1 MDFVHLHLHTTY
13 SLLDGQCQIVPLVK
27 KARKL
32 GMPALAV
39 TDHGNLYALKC
50 FYDECRSKK
59 EKTYGDLAGVHVKPI
74 LGCET
79 YVTSTGDY
87 LSRDKNEYRHH
98 LCLHAMNK
106 TGYHNLVKLISEAHC
121 KGVYYGHARIDH
133 NLLEKYHEG
142 LHCSAA
148 CIAGEVAHAIDVGD
162 MAEAERV
169 AKWYKDLFGENYSL
183 EVMLHKAAK
192 TVTDMPPEGIA
203 QAQRDFVDLYDRQLK
218 VVKGMLELGRKLDI
232 RVIATND
239 VHFLEAQD
247 DDSHDVLLALSTGK
261 KMTDPKRMVYTGQ
274 EYLKTEE
281 EMRALFAENPE
292 LISNTLEVADRIEE
306 YELDSPP
313 IMPKFAIPPEFGTEE
328 GYAKKFDAEALKSEF
343 NVQKPNNFDRLGGYE
358 KVLRIK
364 FEADYLAHLV
374 WKGAEIRW
382 GVKKVEKSG
391 GGGDG
396 EKVEIPQD
404 VRDRVQFELDTIKLM
419 GFPGYFLIVRDYIRA
434 AREECDVWVG
444 PGRGSAAGSAVA
456 YALWITNVDPL
467 KYDLLFE
474 RFLNPD
480 RISMPD
486 IDVDFDDAGRERVL
500 DYVTRRY
507 GADHVAHI
515 VTFGQMAAK
524 SAIKDVGRVMDY
536 PLADTN
542 KLASYVPDTP
552 KINFKK
558 ARKESPDLEA
568 AFNSEDPV
576 VHKLM
581 ERAGR
586 LEGCIRQPGVHACGV
601 IISRDPIAETL
612 PVMPTPEKGGAGKK
626 PKGEAEDEGKKEDK
640 LLTTQYDGHF
650 VEPVGL
656 LKMDF
661 LGLKTLSVEKECVA
675 LLGKDNPRVPESL
688 RGPDGYLNPDNIP
701 DDDVETYE
709 LFGRGETTGLFQF
722 ESPGMKKH
730 LMALQP
736 EKLTDLVAMNALYRP
751 GPMAYIP
758 DFIDRKQGR
767 KPVVYDHPEME
778 PRLKDTYGI
787 TVYQEQVMLLSRD
800 LAGFTRGE
808 SDKLRK
814 AMGKKLMDIMAELKE
829 KFIKGCL
836 ANPKFRIDKWADEA
850 EARKLIDKIWTDWEA
865 FASYAFNKSH
875 SVCYAWVAYQT
886 GYLKAHYPAEFM
898 CAQISSEIGNFDKL
912 PGFVAEAQAI
922 DLELKLPDVNE
933 SGARFVP
940 TPDARGIR
948 YGLGGIKGVGS
959 AAAEAIVEERE
970 KNGPYTGF
978 IDFCMRLAGSNVVNK
993 RVLENLTRT
1002 GAFSTLEPNRA
1013 KLFNNIEYAL
1023 KKAQGRAKEKND
1035 VQANF
1040 FDLMADGGKETYSD
1054 DELVDTPP
1062 FSPAEDLKNERDMCG
1077 VYISG
1082 NPLSACR
1089 KLIAETSIACLRSRA
1104 PGAKE
1109 DTVETLPFTLD
1120 KIAKRVEVEGEVEG
1134 EVEVEGG
1141 GGIPAAA
1148 EDDESSAGSDD
1159 SASTDSDDDA
1169 PPVEEAKPKLS
1180 PIDELLSKCKDD
1192 DWQLKGLARNIVRA
1206 KGEVAWSDKAA
1217 FDKAVNAEKARLRK
1231 RFDKKEL
1238 DSFLLKRMD
1247 VRVVGTLASCSVKTP
1262 KPRPDGSVGEKWAI
1276 LGVDDGTGFGE
1287 AMCYARP
1294 WKQFNADGKIENA
1307 AEQLVVVC
1315 GEITHRTVYAK
1326 EDTHK
1331 ENPQLGD
1338 PSFSV
1343 KEVYPLADALPLV
1356 SKALRIRMH
1365 YEDPEIKAKVGT
1377 IRDAITRSPGSL
1389 PVLIELV
1396 YPTGRI
1402 LDVDLGAA
1410 YHVGVTLSFLSELE
1424 KVVPQSDVSF
1434 RPNELMTL
1442 APKEPKP
1449 WEM

>member
-1 MDFVHLHLHTTY
+1 MSDFVHLHLHTTY

-39 TDHGNLYALKC
+39 TDHGNLFALKA

-74 LGCET
+74 LGCEA
-79 YVTSTGDY
+79 YVTSLADHRVDAFDRDV
-87 LSRDKNEYRHH
+87 LKKESRYH
-98 LCLHAMNK
+98 LCLHAKNNV
-106 TGYHNLVKLISEAHC
+106 GYHNLVRLISEAHISG
-121 KGVYYGHARIDH
+121 KYMRPRISHALI
-133 NLLEKYHEG
+133 EKYHEG

-148 CIAGEVAHAIDVGD
+148 CIAGEVAHWIDVGD
-162 MAEAERV
+162 MAKAEAA
-169 AKWYKDLFGENYSL
+169 AKWHKDVFGDDFSL
-183 EVMLHKAAK
+183 EVMLHKAVKAGDDIP
-192 TVTDMPPEGIA
+192 VDA
-203 QAQRDFVDLYDRQLK
+203 RADFIDLYERQVK
-218 VVKGMLELGRKLDI
+218 VVKGMLELGKKLDI

-239 VHFLEAQD
+239 VHFLNAED

-261 KMTDPKRMVYTGQ
+261 KMSDQGRMIYTGQ
-274 EYLKTEE
+274 EYFKTEE

-292 LISNTLEVADRIEE
+292 LIDNTVAVGEMIEE

-328 GYAKKFDAEALKSEF
+328 GYAKEFDAEKLKAEF

-364 FEADYLAHLV
+364 FEADYLEHLV
-374 WKGAEIRW
+374 WEGSKIRWADKDGKIPDEIR
-382 GVKKVEKSG
+382 E
-391 GGGDG
+391 
-396 EKVEIPQD
+396 
-404 VRDRVQFELDTIKLM
+404 RVQFELDTIKLM

-434 AREECDVWVG
+434 AREECGVWVG

-456 YALWITNVDPL
+456 YALWITNVDPI

-542 KLASYVPDTP
+542 KLASYVPEVP

-558 ARKESPDLEA
+558 ARAASPELEE
-568 AFNSEDPV
+568 AFNSPDPV

-601 IISRDPIAETL
+601 IISRDPISETL
-612 PVMPTPEKGGAGKK
+612 PVMPTPEKGGKK
-626 PKGEAEDEGKKEDK
+626 KDEGAAQGDK

-661 LGLKTLSVEKECVA
+661 LGLKTLTVEKECVA
-675 LLGKDNPRVPESL
+675 ILGPNNPRVPDFL
-688 RGPDGYLNPDNIP
+688 RGKDGCLDPDNIP
-701 DDDVETYE
+701 ADDRETYE

-722 ESPGMKKH
+722 ESDGMKKH

-736 EKLTDLVAMNALYRP
+736 ERLTDLVAMNALYRP

-836 ANPKFRIDKWADEA
+836 ANPKFRIGEWQDEEKA
-850 EARKLIDKIWTDWEA
+850 KALIEKIWKDWEA

-922 DLELKLPDVNE
+922 NLALKLPDVNE
-933 SGARFVP
+933 SGSRFVP
-940 TPDARGIR
+940 TPDAKGIR
-948 YGLGGIKGVGS
+948 YGLGGIKGVGEM
-959 AAAEAIVEERE
+959 AAEAIVAERK

-978 IDFCMRLAGSNVVNK
+978 MDFCMRLAGSTAVNK

-1013 KLFNNIEYAL
+1013 KLFNNIEYAV
-1023 KKAQGRAKEKND
+1023 KKAQQKAKD
-1035 VQANF
+1035 DASAQGNF
-1040 FDLMADGGKETYSD
+1040 FDIMAGGAETYSD
-1054 DELVDTPP
+1054 DELKDCPP
-1062 FSPAEDLKNERDMCG
+1062 FSPVEDLKNERDMLG
-1077 VYISG
+1077 VYVSG
-1082 NPLSACR
+1082 HPLQSCHR
-1089 KLIAETSIACLRSRA
+1089 IIAETSECLIRTRA

-1109 DTVETLPFTLD
+1109 DTLEFQAFTLE
-1120 KIAKRVEVEGEVEG
+1120 KIAKKPVDEAADEAEPELSEDAAPSDAAPDGAEDADAADEA
-1134 EVEVEGG
+1134 
-1141 GGIPAAA
+1141 PAAK
-1148 EDDESSAGSDD
+1148 
-1159 SASTDSDDDA
+1159 
-1169 PPVEEAKPKLS
+1169 VLS
-1180 PIDELLSKCKDD
+1180 PIDEILSKAKDD

-1206 KGEVAWSDKAA
+1206 KNEVQWSDKKA
-1217 FDKAVNAEKARLRK
+1217 FDSAVNKEKAKLAK
-1231 RFDKKEL
+1231 RFQKGEL
-1238 DSFLLKRMD
+1238 DSFLLKRIE
-1247 VRVVGTLASCSVKTP
+1247 VRVVAILESCSVKVP
-1262 KPRPDGSVGEKWAI
+1262 KPRPDGSVGQKWAI
-1276 LGVDDGTGFGE
+1276 LALDDGTGQAD
-1287 AMCYARP
+1287 AMCYAKA
-1294 WKQFNADGKIENA
+1294 WEKYGAAIEGKAD
-1307 AEQLVVVC
+1307 QLVMVC
-1315 GEITHRTVYAK
+1315 GEITHRTNYDK
-1326 EDTHK
+1326 DDLHK
-1331 ENPQLGD
+1331 ENPQVGD
-1338 PSFSV
+1338 ISFSV
-1343 KEVYPLADALPLV
+1343 KEVYPLETSMPLV
-1356 SKALRIRMH
+1356 SKGVTLKLRQDDPALT
-1365 YEDPEIKAKVGT
+1365 AKILQV
-1377 IRDAITRSPGSL
+1377 RDAAQKNPGQFPIAL
-1389 PVLIELV
+1389 NLLYPDGTLV
-1396 YPTGRI
+1396 K
-1402 LDVDLGAA
+1402 VDLGPICRTS
-1410 YHVGVTLSFLSELE
+1410 VNIGFLSLLA
-1424 KVVPQSDVSF
+1424 KAVPQNDCEYKPADSVS
-1434 RPNELMTL
+1434 L
-1442 APKEPKP
+1442 APREAKP
-1449 WEM
+1449 WES

>member
-1 MDFVHLHLHTTY
+1 MLGMSDRPLLFGRYDIIILTMSDFVHLHLHTTY

-39 TDHGNLYALKC
+39 TDHGNLFALKS

-59 EKTYGDLAGVHVKPI
+59 DKTYGDLAGVHVKPI
-74 LGCET
+74 LGCEA
-79 YVTSTGDY
+79 YVTSTGDI

-98 LCLHAMNK
+98 LCLHAMNL
-106 TGYHNLVKLISEAHC
+106 TGYHNLVRIMSEAHIN
-121 KGVYYGHARIDH
+121 GFYMRPRIDH
-133 NLLEKYHEG
+133 KLLEKYHEG
-142 LHCSAA
+142 LHVSSA

-162 MAEAERV
+162 LAEAERV
-169 AKWYKDLFGENYSL
+169 ARWYKDVFGENYSL
-183 EVMLHKAAK
+183 EVMLHKAKK
-192 TVTDMPPEGIA
+192 TIPDMPSEG
-203 QAQRDFVDLYDRQLK
+203 QTLVQRDFVDLYDRQVK
-218 VVKGMLELGRKLDI
+218 VVKAMLELGRKLDI

-239 VHFLEAQD
+239 VHFLNAED
-247 DDSHDVLLALSTGK
+247 DDSHDVLLALSTGR
-261 KMTDPKRMVYTGQ
+261 KMTDAKRLVYTGQ
-274 EYLKTEE
+274 EYLKTAD
-281 EMRALFAENPE
+281 EMKALFAENPE

-313 IMPKFAIPPEFGTEE
+313 IMPKFAIPISFGTEE
-328 GYAKKFDAEALKSEF
+328 GYAKTFDEEKLKSEF
-343 NVQKPNNFDRLGGYE
+343 NVQKPNNYDRLGGYE

-374 WKGAEIRW
+374 WEGAKIRWADSEGKISDEIR
-382 GVKKVEKSG
+382 E
-391 GGGDG
+391 
-396 EKVEIPQD
+396 
-404 VRDRVQFELDTIKLM
+404 RVQFELDTIKLM

-434 AREECDVWVG
+434 AREECGVWVG

-456 YALWITNVDPL
+456 YALWITNVDPI

-500 DYVTRRY
+500 DYVTRKY

-536 PLADTN
+536 PLAATN
-542 KLASYVPDTP
+542 KLASYVPEVP

-558 ARKESPDLEA
+558 ARAASPDLDA
-568 AFNSEDPV
+568 AFNSNDPV
-576 VHKLM
+576 IHKLM

-612 PVMPTPEKGGAGKK
+612 PVMPTPEKGGAKK
-626 PKGEAEDEGKKEDK
+626 GAESAEQQEK

-661 LGLKTLSVEKECVA
+661 LGLKTLTVEKECVA
-675 LLGKDNPRVPESL
+675 LLGKNNPRVPEFL

-722 ESPGMKKH
+722 ESAGMKKY

-778 PRLKDTYGI
+778 SRLKDTYGI

-814 AMGKKLMDIMAELKE
+814 AMGKKLMDIMAELKA

-836 ANPKFRIDKWADEA
+836 ANPKFRIGEWQDEEKA
-850 EARKLIDKIWTDWEA
+850 IKLIEKIWKDWEA

-922 DLELKLPDVNE
+922 NLELKLPDVNE

-940 TPDARGIR
+940 TSDAKGIR

-959 AAAEAIVEERE
+959 AAAEAIVAERE
-970 KNGPYTGF
+970 ANGPYTGF
-978 IDFCMRLAGSNVVNK
+978 LDFCMRLAGSNVVNK
-993 RVLENLTRT
+993 RVLENLTRV
-1002 GAFSTLEPNRA
+1002 GAFSGLEPNRA
-1013 KLFNNIEYAL
+1013 KLFANIEYAL

-1040 FDLMADGGKETYSD
+1040 FDMLADGGTETYSD
-1054 DELVDTPP
+1054 TELVPVPP
-1062 FSPAEDLKNERDMCG
+1062 YSPAEDLKNERDLCG

-1082 NPLSACR
+1082 NPLSPCR
-1089 KLIAETSIACLRSRA
+1089 KLIAETSIALIRSRV

-1109 DTVETLPFTLD
+1109 DTLETLPFTLD
-1120 KIAKRVEVEGEVEG
+1120 MIAKKPVDDEENVLEDEIDDGVTPTADGGDSADEETGEGESE
-1134 EVEVEGG
+1134 
-1141 GGIPAAA
+1141 AAA
-1148 EDDESSAGSDD
+1148 KL
-1159 SASTDSDDDA
+1159 T
-1169 PPVEEAKPKLS
+1169 PVEEMLIKG
-1180 PIDELLSKCKDD
+1180 KDD
-1192 DWQLKGLARNIVRA
+1192 DWLLKGLARNIVRA
-1206 KGEVAWSDKAA
+1206 KGEVSWHDKAA
-1217 FDKAVNAEKARLRK
+1217 FDKAVNGEKAKLKK

-1238 DSFLLKRMD
+1238 DPFLLKRLE
-1247 VRVVGTLASCSVKTP
+1247 VRVVAQLTSCSIKIP

-1276 LGVDDGTGFGE
+1276 LGLDDGTGFAE
-1287 AMCYARP
+1287 AMCFGKP
-1294 WKQFNADGKIENA
+1294 WKQFNGEEGLIENA
-1307 AEQLVVVC
+1307 VEQLVVVC
-1315 GEITHRTVYAK
+1315 GEVTYRTIYAND
-1326 EDTHK
+1326 DTEK
-1331 ENPQLGD
+1331 RNPQRGD
-1338 PSFSV
+1338 LTFGI
-1343 KEVYPLADALPLV
+1343 KEVFPLATALPLI
-1356 SKALRIRMH
+1356 SNGLRFKML
-1365 YEDPEIKAKVGT
+1365 YEDPDIKTKVNAV
-1377 IRDAITRSPGSL
+1377 RDAILRSPGSL
-1389 PVLIELV
+1389 PVIVELH
-1396 YPTGRI
+1396 YPNGRI
-1402 LDVDLGAA
+1402 LDVDLGTS
-1410 YHVGVTLSFLSELE
+1410 YRLSPTLSFLSEFE
-1424 KVVPQSDVSF
+1424 KIVPQTDVSF
-1434 RPNELMTL
+1434 KPDDRVQL
-1442 APKEPKP
+1442 APKERKP
-1449 WEM
+1449 WE

>member
-1 MDFVHLHLHTTY
+1 MSDFVHLHLHTTY

-39 TDHGNLYALKC
+39 TDHGNLFALKS

-74 LGCET
+74 LGCEA
-79 YVTSTGDY
+79 YVTSTGDM
-87 LSRDKNEYRHH
+87 LSRDKSEYRHH
-98 LCLHAMNK
+98 LCLHALNL
-106 TGYHNLVKLISEAHC
+106 TGYHNLVRIMSEAHIN
-121 KGVYYGHARIDH
+121 GFYMRPRIDH
-133 NLLEKYHEG
+133 KLLEKYHEG
-142 LHCSAA
+142 LHVSSA
-148 CIAGEVAHAIDVGD
+148 CIAGEVAHAIDCGN

-169 AKWYKDLFGENYSL
+169 AKWYKDVFGDNYSL
-183 EVMLHKAAK
+183 EVMLHKAQK
-192 TVTDMPPEGIA
+192 TVDSMSPEGA
-203 QAQRDFVDLYDRQLK
+203 AAVQRDFVDLYERQVK
-218 VVKGMLELGRKLDI
+218 VVKSMLELGKKLDI

-239 VHFLEAQD
+239 VHFLNAED
-247 DDSHDVLLALSTGK
+247 DDSHDVLLALSTGR
-261 KMTDPKRMVYTGQ
+261 KMSDAKRLVYTGQ

-292 LISNTLEVADRIEE
+292 LIDNTRAVADMVEE

-313 IMPKFAIPPEFGTEE
+313 IMPKFAIPIEFGTEE
-328 GYAKKFDAEALKSEF
+328 GYAKTFDEEKLKAEF
-343 NVQKPNNFDRLGGYE
+343 NVQNPNNYDRLGGYE

-364 FEADYLAHLV
+364 FEADYLEHLV
-374 WKGAEIRW
+374 WTGSQIRW
-382 GVKKVEKSG
+382 GDKEGKIP
-391 GGGDG
+391 D
-396 EKVEIPQD
+396 EI
-404 VRDRVQFELDTIKLM
+404 RERVQFELDTIKLM

-434 AREECDVWVG
+434 AREECGVWVG

-456 YALWITNVDPL
+456 YALWITNVDPI

-500 DYVTRRY
+500 DYVTRKY

-536 PLADTN
+536 PLPDTN
-542 KLASYVPDTP
+542 KLASYVPEVP

-558 ARKESPDLEA
+558 ARAASPDLDA
-568 AFNSEDPV
+568 AFNSTDPV
-576 VHKLM
+576 IHKLM

-626 PKGEAEDEGKKEDK
+626 GKGEEDGAPKQEK

-661 LGLKTLSVEKECVA
+661 LGLKTLTVEKECVS
-675 LLGKDNPRVPESL
+675 LLGKNNPRVPEFL
-688 RGPDGYLNPDNIP
+688 RGKDGYLDPDNIP

-722 ESPGMKKH
+722 ESAGMKKH

-736 EKLTDLVAMNALYRP
+736 ERLTDLVAMNALYRP

-814 AMGKKLMDIMAELKE
+814 AMGKKLMDIMAELKT

-836 ANPKFRIDKWADEA
+836 ANPKFRIGEWQDEA
-850 EARKLIDKIWTDWEA
+850 KATALIEKIWKDWEA

-922 DLELKLPDVNE
+922 NLELKLPDVNE

-940 TPDARGIR
+940 TPDAKGIR

-959 AAAEAIVEERE
+959 AAAEAIVAERE
-970 KNGPYTGF
+970 KNGPYVGF
-978 IDFCMRLAGSNVVNK
+978 LDFCMRLAGSNVVNK
-993 RVLENLTRT
+993 RVLENLTRV
-1002 GAFSTLEPNRA
+1002 GAFSTIEPNRA
-1013 KLFNNIEYAL
+1013 KLFWNIEFAL
-1023 KKAQGRAKEKND
+1023 KKAQGRAKESAS

-1040 FDLMADGGKETYSD
+1040 FDMLAEGGKETYSD
-1054 DELVDTPP
+1054 SELIDVEP
-1062 FSPAEDLKNERDMCG
+1062 FSPAEDLKNERDLCG

-1082 NPLSACR
+1082 NPLASCR
-1089 KLIAETSIACLRSRA
+1089 KLISETSIVRA
-1104 PGAKE
+1104 GE
-1109 DTVETLPFTLD
+1109 EILPFTLD
-1120 KIAKRVEVEGEVEG
+1120 MIARKKEDDEEERIEGE
-1134 EVEVEGG
+1134 EVEVEASE
-1141 GGIPAAA
+1141 PV
-1148 EDDESSAGSDD
+1148 GSGTEEEED
-1159 SASTDSDDDA
+1159 SAQA
-1169 PPVEEAKPKLS
+1169 PVLS
-1180 PIDELLSKCKDD
+1180 PIDELLSKCKED

-1206 KGEVAWSDKAA
+1206 KGEVSWSDKQA
-1217 FDKAVNAEKARLRK
+1217 FDKAVNSEKTKLK
-1231 RFDKKEL
+1231 RRFAKGEL
-1238 DSFLLKRMD
+1238 NPLLLKRLD
-1247 VRVVGTLASCSVKTP
+1247 VRVVGVLSQCSVKTP
-1262 KPRPDGSVGEKWAI
+1262 KPRPDGTVGDKWAI
-1276 LGVDDGTGFGE
+1276 LGIDDGTGFAE
-1287 AMCYARP
+1287 AMCYGRP
-1294 WKQFNADGKIENA
+1294 WKQFNGDGGKIEGA
-1307 AEQLVVVC
+1307 VEQVVVVC
-1315 GEITHRTVYAK
+1315 GEVTHRTNYEKDDVNK
-1326 EDTHK
+1326 L
-1331 ENPQLGD
+1331 NPQLGD
-1338 PSFSV
+1338 VSFSV
-1343 KEVYPLADALPLV
+1343 REVYPLGDVLSLV
-1356 SKALRIRMH
+1356 SKGLRVRMR
-1365 YEDPEIKAKVGT
+1365 YEDPDIKAKVNS
-1377 IRDAITRSPGSL
+1377 IRASALRNPGKL
-1389 PVLIELV
+1389 PILVELH
-1396 YPTGRI
+1396 YPNGRI
-1402 LDVDLGAA
+1402 LDVDLGPT
-1410 YHVGVTLSFLSELE
+1410 YRVDTTLSFLSELE
-1424 KVVPQSDVSF
+1424 KIVPQSEISF
-1434 RPNELMTL
+1434 RPDERTTL
-1442 APKEPKP
+1442 IERDSKP
-1449 WEM
+1449 WER

>member
-1 MDFVHLHLHTTY
+1 M
-13 SLLDGQCQIVPLVK
+13 
-27 KARKL
+27 
-32 GMPALAV
+32 
-39 TDHGNLYALKC
+39 
-50 FYDECRSKK
+50 
-59 EKTYGDLAGVHVKPI
+59 GVHVKPI
-74 LGCET
+74 LGCEA

-87 LSRDKNEYRHH
+87 RSRDKGEYRHH

-106 TGYHNLVKLISEAHC
+106 TGYHNLVRIMSEAHIN
-121 KGVYYGHARIDH
+121 GFYMRPRIDH
-133 NLLEKYHEG
+133 ALLEKYHEG
-142 LHCSAA
+142 LHCSSA
-148 CIAGEVAHAIDVGD
+148 CIAGEVAHAIDTGNL
-162 MAEAERV
+162 AEAERI
-169 AKWYKDLFGENYSL
+169 AKWYKDLFGDNYSL

-192 TVTDMPPEGIA
+192 TVSDMPAEGAAMI
-203 QAQRDFVDLYDRQLK
+203 QNEFVDLYNRQLK
-218 VVKGMLELGRKLDI
+218 VVKETLALGKKLGI

-239 VHFLEAQD
+239 VHFLNAED
-247 DDSHDVLLALSTGK
+247 DDSHDVLLALSTGR
-261 KMTDPKRMVYTGQ
+261 KMSDSKRMVYTGQ

-292 LISNTLEVADRIEE
+292 LITNTLEVADRIEE

-328 GYAKKFDAEALKSEF
+328 GYAKKFDEEALKAEF

-364 FEADYLAHLV
+364 FEADYLEHLV
-374 WKGAEIRW
+374 WEGSKIRW
-382 GVKKVEKSG
+382 GEKRKVEKAG
-391 GGGDG
+391 GGG
-396 EKVEIPQD
+396 EEEVIEIPQE
-404 VRDRVQFELDTIKLM
+404 VRERVQFEVDTIKLM

-434 AREECDVWVG
+434 AREECGVWVG

-500 DYVTRRY
+500 DYVTRKY

-552 KINFKK
+552 KITFKK
-558 ARKESPDLEA
+558 ARKESPDLES

-612 PVMPTPEKGGAGKK
+612 PVMPTPEKGGAKGKG
-626 PKGEAEDEGKKEDK
+626 KGASDAPGAEDK

-661 LGLKTLSVEKECVA
+661 LGLKTLTVEKECVA
-675 LLGKDNPRVPESL
+675 LLGKDNPRVPEAI
-688 RGPDGYLNPDNIP
+688 RNADGELDTDKIP
-701 DDDVETYE
+701 DDDKETYE

-722 ESPGMKKH
+722 ESMGMKKY

-778 PRLKDTYGI
+778 SRLKDTYGI

-814 AMGKKLMDIMAELKE
+814 AMGKKLMDIMAELKA

-836 ANPKFRIDKWADEA
+836 ANPKFMTGTATVEGRSLDLTKEDDA
-850 EARKLIDKIWTDWEA
+850 KVLIEKIWKDWEA

-922 DLELKLPDVNE
+922 NLDLRLPDVNE

-940 TPDARGIR
+940 TPDAKGIR
-948 YGLGGIKGVGS
+948 YGLGGIKGVGEL
-959 AAAEAIVEERE
+959 AAEAIVAERE

-978 IDFCMRLAGSNVVNK
+978 MDFCMRLAGSNAVNK

-1013 KLFNNIEYAL
+1013 KLYNNIEYAL
-1023 KKAQGRAKEKND
+1023 KKAQQKAKD
-1035 VQANF
+1035 DASAQGNF
-1040 FDLMADGGKETYSD
+1040 FDLMAGGEEKASD
-1054 DELVDTPP
+1054 DELRDCPP
-1062 FSPAEDLKNERDMCG
+1062 FTPVEDLKNERDLLG
-1077 VYISG
+1077 VYVSGHPLQSCRRIISEV
-1082 NPLSACR
+1082 SEA
-1089 KLIAETSIACLRSRA
+1089 LIRTRA

-1109 DTVETLPFTLD
+1109 DTLEYVPFSLD
-1120 KIAKRVEVEGEVEG
+1120 KIAKKKPDEEEGPAGEG
-1134 EVEVEGG
+1134 DPLGEEVEVEV
-1141 GGIPAAA
+1141 
-1148 EDDESSAGSDD
+1148 EKSDG
-1159 SASTDSDDDA
+1159 DDDA
-1169 PPVEEAKPKLS
+1169 PETEAAKVLS
-1180 PIDELLSKCKDD
+1180 PIDELLSRAKDD

-1206 KGEVAWSDKAA
+1206 KGEVSWNDKKA
-1217 FDKAVNAEKARLRK
+1217 FDSAVNKEKAKLAK
-1231 RFDKKEL
+1231 RFANKEL
-1238 DSFLLKRMD
+1238 DAMLLTRIE
-1247 VRVVGTLASCSVKTP
+1247 VRVVAILESCSVKVP

-1276 LGVDDGTGFGE
+1276 LGLDDGTGQAD
-1287 AMCYARP
+1287 AMCYANP
-1294 WKQFNADGKIENA
+1294 WKKFNQPDPSKPAVIEPCVD
-1307 AEQLVVVC
+1307 QLVLVC
-1315 GEITHRTVYAK
+1315 GEVTHRTNYDKDDLVKA
-1326 EDTHK
+1326 
-1331 ENPQLGD
+1331 NPQVGD
-1338 PSFSV
+1338 ISFSV
-1343 KEVYPLADALPLV
+1343 KEVYPIEKALPLV
-1356 SKALRIRMH
+1356 SKGVKLRLR
-1365 YEDPEIKAKVGT
+1365 YEDPDLLKKVEAV
-1377 IRDAITRSPGSL
+1377 RDAAQKNPGPTPVGATLRYRDGTVLTVDFGPLCQTAVNIGFLSL
-1389 PVLIELV
+1389 LAKAVPQN
-1396 YPTGRI
+1396 
-1402 LDVDLGAA
+1402 DVDF
-1410 YHVGVTLSFLSELE
+1410 HPED
-1424 KVVPQSDVSF
+1424 K
-1434 RPNELMTL
+1434 MTL
-1442 APKEPKP
+1442 APREPKP
-1449 WEM
+1449 WER